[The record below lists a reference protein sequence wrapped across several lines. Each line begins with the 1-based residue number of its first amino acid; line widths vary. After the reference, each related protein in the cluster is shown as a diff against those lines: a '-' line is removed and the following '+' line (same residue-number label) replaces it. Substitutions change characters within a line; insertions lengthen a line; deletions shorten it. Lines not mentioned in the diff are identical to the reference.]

1 VHGVQSPC
9 DVRPVALEYVPR
21 GHCCGAARPAGQYAP
36 GVHKMGST
44 VGAGVFGHVNPAG
57 HWKHADWP
65 YWLLYVPAAQGV
77 AAAAPAGA

>member
-1 VHGVQSPC
+1 
-9 DVRPVALEYVPR
+9 
-21 GHCCGAARPAGQYAP
+21 
-36 GVHKMGST
+36 